1 MARVNQVDIAA
12 LALVLAFGY
21 KGYRTGFIAVLLGL
35 TGGLLAF
42 GLAAVLAPVLAPLAA
57 PVAAGRLRVPAYL
70 IHPALVVA
78 LTLALRFM
86 LGYAVRELTG
96 VLRLLVRGVPPLA
109 LADRLLGILPAAAL
123 GGLLAMALLLVAMAL
138 PSSLGLRRY
147 VQDSWVARTL
157 VNHPEHTLHRLRNTG
172 ERLLTDPPR
181 VNRVVLSVG
190 VAGLAVATASAGR
203 LHGPARSAAPSDAP
217 TRRTPGPAYADA
229 GAVDSLAWVRALLGV
244 GVALVVAAALV
255 FYAQ

>member
-42 GLAAVLAPVLAPLAA
+42 GLAAVLAPVLAPLVV
-57 PVAAGRLRVPAYL
+57 PFAAGRLRVPAYL

-78 LTLALRFM
+78 LTFALRFM

-109 LADRLLGILPAAAL
+109 AADRLLGILPAAAL
-123 GGLLAMALLLVAMAL
+123 GGLLAVALLLVTMAL

-157 VNHPEHTLHRLRNTG
+157 ISHPERTLHHLRNAG

-181 VNRVVLSVG
+181 INRVVLSIG
-190 VAGLAVATASAGR
+190 VAGLGLATVSAGR
-203 LHGPARSAAPSDAP
+203 LRGPARSAAVSQAP
-217 TRRTPGPAYADA
+217 TRRAPSSAYAGT
-229 GAVDSLAWVRALLGV
+229 GALEPFAWARALLGV

-255 FYAQ
+255 LYVQ